1 MHINLPW
8 RTATPVGEHDAAFL
22 HDERPASRHASTS
35 VACTGARCMGPSRS
49 RPNNSILSNTL
60 ALWTLLGVASTAH
73 AADINLI
80 EQLRDGGAA
89 IVVTLG
95 LSVLLVA
102 ISAERLLHLRPR
114 AIVPTGLAETARELW
129 VASDTGTLQAV
140 AQDSNSTLGRIIAY
154 MLAQRGRS
162 HAFVSNGAS
171 DIASLELRHHQQKF
185 YALSIVATV
194 APIVGLLGTVLG
206 MIDSFNVIAY
216 ADGMGNPALL
226 AGGISKALINTAAG
240 LAVALPALGM
250 HHFFKHRL
258 ASLSLRLEKQVTGLL
273 HEWFVPP
280 PTAASSNLHMVHDA
294 H

>member
-1 MHINLPW
+1 ML
-8 RTATPVGEHDAAFL
+8 RT
-22 HDERPASRHASTS
+22 
-35 VACTGARCMGPSRS
+35 
-49 RPNNSILSNTL
+49 IL
-60 ALWTLLGVASTAH
+60 ALSALLGTASTAH
-73 AADINLI
+73 AAEINLI
-80 EQLRDGGAA
+80 EQLQEGGAA

-95 LSVLLVA
+95 LSVLFVA
-102 ISAERLLHLRPR
+102 VSIERLLHLRTSAVVPR
-114 AIVPTGLAETARELW
+114 GLAENARALSASLDTA
-129 VASDTGTLQAV
+129 TLQAT
-140 AQDSNSTLGRIIAY
+140 AQESNSTLGRIIAY
-154 MLAQRGRS
+154 MLAHRGQS
-162 HAFVSNGAS
+162 HAWVSSGAG

-216 ADGMGNPALL
+216 AEGMGNPALL

-258 ASLSLRLEKQVTGLL
+258 AVLSLELEKQVNGLL
-273 HEWFVPP
+273 HEWFAP
-280 PTAASSNLHMVHDA
+280 AAVAGAPSLQVVQHA

>member
-1 MHINLPW
+1 MLKPIF
-8 RTATPVGEHDAAFL
+8 A
-22 HDERPASRHASTS
+22 
-35 VACTGARCMGPSRS
+35 
-49 RPNNSILSNTL
+49 LS
-60 ALWTLLGVASTAH
+60 ALLGTASMAH

-80 EQLRDGGAA
+80 EQLQEGGAA

-95 LSVLLVA
+95 LSVLFVA
-102 ISAERLLHLRPR
+102 VSIERLLHLRSS
-114 AIVPTGLAETARELW
+114 AVVPTGLAENARALS
-129 VASDTGTLQAV
+129 ASPDMATLQTV
-140 AQDSNSTLGRIIAY
+140 AQESNSTLGRIIAY
-154 MLAQRGRS
+154 MLAHRGQS
-162 HAFVSNGAS
+162 HAYVSSGAA

-216 ADGMGNPALL
+216 AEGMGNPALL
-226 AGGISKALINTAAG
+226 AAGISKALINTAAG

-258 ASLSLRLEKQVTGLL
+258 AFLSLELEKQVNGLL
-273 HEWFVPP
+273 HEWFAP
-280 PTAASSNLHMVHDA
+280 AAVVGNSGLHMVHHA